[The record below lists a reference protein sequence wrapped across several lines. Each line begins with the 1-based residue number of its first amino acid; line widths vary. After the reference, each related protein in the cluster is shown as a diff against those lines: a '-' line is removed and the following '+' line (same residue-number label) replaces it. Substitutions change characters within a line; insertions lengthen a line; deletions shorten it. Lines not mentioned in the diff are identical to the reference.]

1 VSQLLLRL
9 IGPEIRE
16 QSLRQDLCYKAAMRK
31 QSKPMPLTRSERKAA
46 ETDRW
51 VKNHLATARKAED
64 LKNSQLRIL
73 RLARDAYQKPPLS

>member
-1 VSQLLLRL
+1 
-9 IGPEIRE
+9 
-16 QSLRQDLCYKAAMRK
+16 MRK